1 MLQYLVEIGNAN
13 GAACR
18 HGDGAGL
25 SSGQNPA
32 VLFPDYVEAVQHLPE
47 LLSAGRCNLGEPVE
61 IHIVPVEDGTA
72 QDDEDWTM
80 EEILRN
86 AG

>member
-13 GAACR
+13 GA
-18 HGDGAGL
+18 DL
-25 SSGQNPA
+25 NSGQNPA
-32 VLFPDYVEAVQHLPE
+32 VLFPDYIEAVQHLSE
-47 LLSAGRCNLGEPVE
+47 LLCAGRCNLGEPVE